1 MDRSQTATA
10 AGPLLELDPFAGVCE
25 REIQRGL
32 RDPHRLE

>member
-1 MDRSQTATA
+1 MRHGLVGTDR
-10 AGPLLELDPFAGVCE
+10 LLELDPFAGVCE